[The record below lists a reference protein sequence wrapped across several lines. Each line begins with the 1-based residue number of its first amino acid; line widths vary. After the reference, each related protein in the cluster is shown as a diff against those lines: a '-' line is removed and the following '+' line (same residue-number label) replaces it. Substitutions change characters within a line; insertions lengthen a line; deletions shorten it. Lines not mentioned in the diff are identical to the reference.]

1 MATLKQIQITGGA
14 AEDYNSVMKTG
25 KRSRTS
31 RKNRKEENQL
41 TGVVKQGGATP
52 AALIQLEADRAP
64 TLPGA
69 PPPKGIETTGL
80 KTYPEGPAPVNGAP
94 VSGGGTHAKSK
105 VVLEPKK
112 KEQTKQLPKL
122 KLEAPKKKSTTTTRK
137 ARKIRVSLTNL
148 NKRITRHKKIQKE
161 AKVVPIDQIKKSL
174 VEAKLIKA
182 ETKAPDNIL
191 RQIYADY
198 QALKNKAL

>member
-1 MATLKQIQITGGA
+1 MAELKQIQITGGA

-25 KRSRTS
+25 KRKRTS
-31 RKNRKEENQL
+31 RKNRKEDEQP
-41 TGVVKQGGATP
+41 TGVVKQGGATS

-64 TLPGA
+64 TLPGT

-80 KTYPEGPAPVNGAP
+80 KTYPEGPAPVGGAQ
-94 VSGGGTHAKSK
+94 AKSK

-122 KLEAPKKKSTTTTRK
+122 KLEAPKKKTSTTTRK
-137 ARKIRVSLTNL
+137 ARRIRVSLSNL

-161 AKVVPIDQIKKSL
+161 AKVVPIEQIKKSL
-174 VEAKLIKA
+174 VDAKLIKA

>member
-1 MATLKQIQITGGA
+1 MAELKQIQITGGA

-25 KRSRTS
+25 KRKRTS
-31 RKNRKEENQL
+31 RKNRKEDEKP

-64 TLPGA
+64 TLPGT
-69 PPPKGIETTGL
+69 PPPKGVETTGL
-80 KTYPEGPAPVNGAP
+80 KTYPEGPAPVGGA
-94 VSGGGTHAKSK
+94 HAKSK

-112 KEQTKQLPKL
+112 KESTKQLPKL
-122 KLEAPKKKSTTTTRK
+122 KLEAPKKKASTTTRK
-137 ARKIRVSLTNL
+137 ARRIRVSLSNL
-148 NKRITRHKKIQKE
+148 NKRMTRHKKIQKE
-161 AKVVPIDQIKKSL
+161 AKVVPIEQIKKSL

>member
-1 MATLKQIQITGGA
+1 MAELKQIQITGGA

-25 KRSRTS
+25 KRKRTS
-31 RKNRKEENQL
+31 RKNRKEDEQMP

-64 TLPGA
+64 TLPGT

-80 KTYPEGPAPVNGAP
+80 KVYPEGPAPVGGAH
-94 VSGGGTHAKSK
+94 VKSK

-112 KEQTKQLPKL
+112 KEPTKQLPKL
-122 KLEAPKKKSTTTTRK
+122 KLEAPKKKSSTTTRK
-137 ARKIRVSLTNL
+137 ARRIRVSLSNL

>member
-1 MATLKQIQITGGA
+1 MASLKQIQITGGA

-31 RKNRKEENQL
+31 RKKRREEEMP
-41 TGVVKQGGATP
+41 TGVVKQGGATS

-64 TLPGA
+64 TLPGT

-80 KTYPEGPAPVNGAP
+80 KIYPEGPAPV
-94 VSGGGTHAKSK
+94 SGGASHTKSK

-112 KEQTKQLPKL
+112 KEQAKQLPKL
-122 KLEAPKKKSTTTTRK
+122 KLEAPKKKTTTTTRK

-161 AKVVPIDQIKKSL
+161 AKVVPIEQIKKSL
-174 VEAKLIKA
+174 VEAKLIKS

>member
-14 AEDYNSVMKTG
+14 AEDYNSVMTTG
-25 KRSRTS
+25 KRKRTS
-31 RKNRKEENQL
+31 RKNRKEESMPA
-41 TGVVKQGGATP
+41 GVVKHGGATP

-64 TLPGA
+64 TLPGT

-80 KTYPEGPAPVNGAP
+80 KTYPEGPAPV
-94 VSGGGTHAKSK
+94 SGGAQAKSK

-112 KEQTKQLPKL
+112 KEQAKQLPKL

-161 AKVVPIDQIKKSL
+161 AKVVPIEQIKKSL

>member
-14 AEDYNSVMKTG
+14 AEDYNSVMTTG
-25 KRSRTS
+25 KRKRTS
-31 RKNRKEENQL
+31 RKNRKEEEAP
-41 TGVVKQGGATP
+41 TGIVKQGGATP

-64 TLPGA
+64 TLPGT

-80 KTYPEGPAPVNGAP
+80 KVYPEGPAPVT
-94 VSGGGTHAKSK
+94 GGGKSK

-112 KEQTKQLPKL
+112 KEQVKQLPKL

>member
-1 MATLKQIQITGGA
+1 MAELKQIQITEGA
-14 AEDYNSVMKTG
+14 AEDYNRVMKTG
-25 KRSRTS
+25 KRKRTS
-31 RKNRKEENQL
+31 RKNRKEEEMP
-41 TGVVKQGGATP
+41 TGVVKRGGATP

-64 TLPGA
+64 TLPGT

-80 KTYPEGPAPVNGAP
+80 KTYPEGPAPVGGA
-94 VSGGGTHAKSK
+94 HAKSK

-112 KEQTKQLPKL
+112 KEPTKQLPKL
-122 KLEAPKKKSTTTTRK
+122 KLEAPKKKTSTTTRK
-137 ARKIRVSLTNL
+137 ARRIRVSLSNL

-161 AKVVPIDQIKKSL
+161 AKIVPIEQIKKSL
-174 VEAKLIKA
+174 VDAKLIKA

>member
-1 MATLKQIQITGGA
+1 MAELKQIQITGGA
-14 AEDYNSVMKTG
+14 AEDYTSVMKTG
-25 KRSRTS
+25 RKKRST
-31 RKNRKEENQL
+31 RKNRKEDMPS
-41 TGVVKQGGATP
+41 GVVKQGGATP

-64 TLPGA
+64 TLPGT

-80 KTYPEGPAPVNGAP
+80 KVYPEGPAPVGGAAA
-94 VSGGGTHAKSK
+94 SAKPKAK

-112 KEQTKQLPKL
+112 KEETKQLPKL
-122 KLEAPKKKSTTTTRK
+122 KLEAPKKRHATSTRK
-137 ARKIRVSLTNL
+137 ARKIRVSLSNL

-161 AKVVPIDQIKKSL
+161 AKVVPIEQIKKSL
-174 VEAKLIKA
+174 VEAKLIKQ